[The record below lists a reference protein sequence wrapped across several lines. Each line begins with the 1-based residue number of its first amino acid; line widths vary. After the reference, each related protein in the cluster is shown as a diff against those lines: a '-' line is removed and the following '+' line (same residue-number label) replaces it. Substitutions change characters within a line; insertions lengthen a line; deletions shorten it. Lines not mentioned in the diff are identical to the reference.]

1 MGKNRKLHFETYEE
15 AGEWFDTNDMS
26 DYQDQMRP
34 VDFHSDLRKNSDWVE
49 LEQEIAKG
57 VRRIA
62 KQQNIPT
69 RKLVNE
75 LLRERLENLQ

>member
-1 MGKNRKLHFETYEE
+1 MGKNKKLHFETYEE
-15 AGEWFDTNDMS
+15 AGEWFDMNDMS
-26 DYQDQMRP
+26 DYQHQMRP
-34 VDFHSDLRKNSDWVE
+34 VDFHFDLRKNRDWVE

-75 LLRERLENLQ
+75 LLRERLANL